1 MDQTTTSIPFA
12 IVAIFVGAKLLAELF
27 ERLRQPPI
35 IGEILAG
42 AILGPALLGW
52 VTPNPTLSVLADLGV
67 IFLLFRVGLEV
78 KPHEFMSVGPT
89 ALAVAVSGV
98 ITPFVLGWGIM
109 RLWGEPGIGSIF
121 VAASLVATSV
131 GITAEVLAARGLVAQ
146 RASRI
151 ILGAAVIDD
160 VLAFLVLA
168 IVSSMARAQVH
179 IAELVLTTLLAAAFT
194 FVVASW
200 GSRAV
205 KQMFP
210 RVRRRLRTSEAEFH
224 LALIA
229 LFGLALA
236 ASYAGV
242 AAIVGAF
249 LAGMAF
255 SESMEPRVTLL
266 FAGVSELLTPF
277 FLAGIGLRLDLKV
290 FTQLEG
296 LLLAIVITAI
306 AVVSKLLG
314 CGMGA
319 IRLGWADA
327 LKIGAGMVPRGEV
340 GMVVA
345 QIGLGMG
352 AISNRIYAVVVF
364 VAVMTTILGPAI
376 LGLVWPNSPEPRQDE
391 PAAAIE

>member
-1 MDQTTTSIPFA
+1 MDQPASSIPFA
-12 IVAIFVGAKLLAELF
+12 IVAIFGGAKLLAELF

-42 AILGPALLGW
+42 AILGPALLNW
-52 VTPNPTLSVLADLGV
+52 VKPDPTLSVLADLGV

-78 KPHEFMSVGPT
+78 KPHELMSVGST

-109 RLWGEPGIGSIF
+109 RLWGEPAIGSIF

-131 GITAEVLAARGLVAQ
+131 GITAEVLARRGLVAQ
-146 RASRI
+146 HASRI

-168 IVSSMARAQVH
+168 IISSMARAQLH

-200 GSRAV
+200 GSSAV
-205 KQMFP
+205 KHMFP
-210 RVRRRLRTSEAEFH
+210 RVRRRLRISEAEFH

-255 SESMEPRVTLL
+255 SESMAPRVTLL

-306 AVVSKLLG
+306 AVISKLVG

-319 IRLGWADA
+319 IRLGWTDA

-352 AISNRIYAVVVF
+352 VISNRIYAVVVF

-376 LGLVWPNSPEPRQDE
+376 LSLVWPNSPGPRRDE
-391 PAAAIE
+391 PAAAID